1 MKTGA
6 QVSSSQRC
14 PFSWCS
20 DFLSAEEVEDF
31 TLRLFCLW
39 VELGNGVRRT
49 SVIRT
54 RVLL

>member
-6 QVSSSQRC
+6 QVSSSQR
-14 PFSWCS
+14 WC

-31 TLRLFCLW
+31 TLWLFCLW
-39 VELGNGVRRT
+39 VELGNGVCRF

-54 RVLL
+54 RVLI